1 MTTKAK
7 VQVESG
13 KVKFFNISK
22 GFGFIIA
29 DDGKELFFHFTG
41 TIDKVTGD
49 DLVTFEIEEGKRGPK
64 AINIQ
69 LKK

>member
-1 MTTKAK
+1 MATKVKA
-7 VQVESG
+7 ESG

-29 DDGKELFFHFTG
+29 DSGQELFFHFTG
-41 TIDKVTGD
+41 TIDKVTGED
-49 DLVTFEIEEGKRGPK
+49 EVTFEIEEGKRGPK
-64 AINIQ
+64 AINVK